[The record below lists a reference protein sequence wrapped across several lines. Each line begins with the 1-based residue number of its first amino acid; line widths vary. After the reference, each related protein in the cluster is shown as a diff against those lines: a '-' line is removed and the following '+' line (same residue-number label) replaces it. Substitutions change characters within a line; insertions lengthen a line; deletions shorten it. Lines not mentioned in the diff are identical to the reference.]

1 MGVLFVVF
9 YISENSVKQAQN
21 LTLSSLSLLIPVV
34 VIWAI
39 ISFFFQRRLIF
50 SYSGAKAVTRV
61 QEPEIYNIVEN
72 LCISRGL
79 PVPKV

>member
-1 MGVLFVVF
+1 M
-9 YISENSVKQAQN
+9 SEKSLEIARS
-21 LTLSSLSLLIPVV
+21 LTLDSLVLLIPLIL
-34 VIWAI
+34 IWGV
-39 ISFFFQRRLIF
+39 ISFLFERRLLF

-72 LCISRGL
+72 VCISRGL